1 MRVSVIG
8 LGNMGRG
15 MAEQLSAH
23 GFQLSVWNRSPVR
36 TEGLAAAVRGSA
48 AEAARE
54 GDVVLTS
61 LANDDAVRDVVLA
74 SGGVLEALRPD
85 AVHAGMSTISPDLA
99 RELAARHAERGRAY
113 VSAPVLGR
121 PDAAATGQLYVIAG
135 GDARAVAR
143 CRPVF
148 ETIGQ
153 RTFQLDDAPQAN
165 LAKVLVNFQ
174 LAGTLELLGEVFAL
188 AEKGGLAPA
197 SALEILSGTL
207 LGSPAVEG
215 YGRRIVEGRF
225 EPAGFAMPL
234 GLKDVRL
241 ALGLGDELNVP
252 LPAGEVVQ
260 DHMQAALAAG
270 LGHLDWSGLTRIV
283 RRDAGLEASPPR

>member
-8 LGNMGRG
+8 LGNMGRA
-15 MAEQLSAH
+15 MAERLSAH
-23 GFQLSVWNRSPVR
+23 GFELSVWNRSPVR
-36 TEGLAAAVRGSA
+36 AEGLAAAVRGSA
-48 AEAARE
+48 AEAAGE
-54 GDVVLTS
+54 CDVVLTS
-61 LANDDAVRDVVLA
+61 LANDDAVRDVVLG
-74 SGGVLEALRPD
+74 SGAVLEALAPD
-85 AVHAGMSTISPDLA
+85 AVHAGTSTISTGLA
-99 RELAARHAERGRAY
+99 RELAERHAERGRAY

-121 PDAAATGQLYVIAG
+121 PDAAASGQLYVVAG
-135 GDARAVAR
+135 GDARALAR

-148 ETIGQ
+148 ESIGQ
-153 RTFQLDDAPQAN
+153 RTFELPDAPQAN
-165 LAKVLVNFQ
+165 LAKVIVNFQ

-188 AEKGGLAPA
+188 AEKGGLAPTR
-197 SALEILSGTL
+197 ALEILSGTL

-234 GLKDVRL
+234 GLKDLRL
-241 ALGLGDELNVP
+241 ALRLGDELNVP

-270 LGHLDWSGLTRIV
+270 LGQLDWSGLTRIV
-283 RRDAGLEASPPR
+283 RRDAGLT